1 MRGRKRES
9 TAVSCKFLD
18 EDCSRRF
25 RCRSFCK
32 SMAPHAAERNRA
44 APAPVQEAGV
54 PSVDSTPEQLNL
66 LELEPKGLKRPSC
79 ESTELLDPP
88 AIIGR
93 ILGICE
99 SSAAICVHTVLLVL
113 ALAYAHASGAA
124 AIGLSVL
131 TLSHPALLYPVVQW
145 YKWNREVAYAW
156 HGANLAQRRSPSR
169 VGARQPRQRVHPA
182 MPALDR
188 RRYGQMVPSKGS
200 VTNAFER
207 QRAQMPPSKGSVA
220 NATPWRHCP
229 STRSPPTARGHES
242 SPLGHRVHSAVP
254 AC

>member
-1 MRGRKRES
+1 
-9 TAVSCKFLD
+9 
-18 EDCSRRF
+18 
-25 RCRSFCK
+25 
-32 SMAPHAAERNRA
+32 MASHAAERNRA
-44 APAPVQEAGV
+44 APAQAQEAGV
-54 PSVDSTPEQLNL
+54 PSVDCTPEQLNL

-99 SSAAICVHTVLLVL
+99 SSAAICIHTVLLVL

-124 AIGLSVL
+124 AVGLSVL

-169 VGARQPRQRVHPA
+169 VGARQPGALHGHRLVHPA

-207 QRAQMPPSKGSVA
+207 QRAQMPPPNGSVA
-220 NATPWRHCP
+220 ATPWRSP
-229 STRSPPTARGHES
+229 STRSPPTARDHES

-254 AC
+254 AG

>member
-1 MRGRKRES
+1 MMKI
-9 TAVSCKFLD
+9 AA
-18 EDCSRRF
+18 EDFGARPF
-25 RCRSFCK
+25 AK

-44 APAPVQEAGV
+44 APAPAQEAGV

-169 VGARQPRQRVHPA
+169 VGGRQPGVLHGQRVHPA
-182 MPALDR
+182 MPALDTR
-188 RRYGQMVPSKGS
+188 RHGQMVPSKGS